1 MKPVVWGILST
12 ANIFGKAL
20 ALPMRESPLVDLYGI
35 ASRTLGAA
43 ETAARKFGVSHWYNS
58 YEALLEDKTIEA
70 VYIPLPNH
78 MHLEWIKRA
87 ADAGKHIL
95 CEKPLTMSG
104 AEAAEAVTYADK
116 CGVLLMEAFMYRF
129 HPQWVHTRELI
140 ETGNIG
146 TVHAV
151 ETFFSYSNNDPRNI
165 RNIREYGGGGLY
177 DIGCYAV
184 SAARYVFNREP
195 VRAISLVNRNLQLT
209 TDTLSSAVLDFGE
222 GHSIFTVGTQTWPHQ
237 SVDIVGTSGKI
248 HIDIPFNIHTD
259 TAVSLTV
266 TTGVGTRVVPCG
278 PADQYRLEIDRFS
291 EAIRTGGQIPTPPSD
306 ALGNMR
312 VLDAL
317 FRSETSGNWEQ
328 VER

>member
-1 MKPVVWGILST
+1 MKPVTWGILST

-20 ALPMRESPLVDLYGI
+20 ALPMRDSSLVDLYGI
-35 ASRTLGAA
+35 ASRKAGPA
-43 ETAARKFGVSHWYNS
+43 EAVARKFGVSHWYGS
-58 YEALLEDKTIEA
+58 YEALLDDRAIEA

-78 MHLEWIKRA
+78 LHLEWIKRA

-95 CEKPLTMSG
+95 CEKPLTMNG
-104 AEAAEAVTYADK
+104 AEAAEAVAYTEK
-116 CGVLLMEAFMYRF
+116 RGVLLMEAFMYRF
-129 HPQWVHTRELI
+129 HPQWVHARELI

-151 ETFFSYSNNDPRNI
+151 ESFFSYSNNDPANI

-184 SAARYVFNREP
+184 SAARFAFNREP
-195 VRAISLVNRNLQLT
+195 VRALSLVNRDTQLT
-209 TDTLSSAVLDFGE
+209 TDTLSSAVLDFGDR
-222 GHSIFTVGTQTWPHQ
+222 HSVFTVGTKSYPHQ

-259 TAVSLTV
+259 AAVALTV
-266 TTGVGTRVVPCG
+266 TTGVGTRIVQCG
-278 PADQYRLEIDRFS
+278 PADQYRLQIDLFS
-291 EAIRTGGQIPTPPSD
+291 EAIRTGGPVPTPPSD

-317 FRSETSGNWEQ
+317 FRSETSGSWEM
-328 VER
+328 VEH